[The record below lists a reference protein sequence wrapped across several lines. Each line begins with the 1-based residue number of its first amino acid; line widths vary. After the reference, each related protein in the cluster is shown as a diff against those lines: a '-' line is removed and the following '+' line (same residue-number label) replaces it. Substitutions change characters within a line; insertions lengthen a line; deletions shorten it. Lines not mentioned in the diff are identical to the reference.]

1 MPDRKHAVPCRGKLN
16 SGRLWGVWLMTKELA
31 DMLDGD
37 AELLGHLFGTKP
49 LPYQVLDV
57 THLAAG

>member
-1 MPDRKHAVPCRGKLN
+1 MSCWGKLN
-16 SGRLWGVWLMTKELA
+16 SGRLWGVMTKELA

-37 AELLGHLFGTKP
+37 AELLGHLFDGKP

-57 THLAAG
+57 THLAVG